1 MLNLIFEDN
10 FIIIYIL
17 FLKYQDH
24 MCVYIYILNWILFV
38 KIIKKII
45 FIENKLS
52 YKNKNLTKIFYYYL
66 TLVTF
71 IRGYTILN

>member
-1 MLNLIFEDN
+1 
-10 FIIIYIL
+10 
-17 FLKYQDH
+17 